1 MTKPFTFPFDTCEI
15 PNKKNDIA
23 QPYSLT
29 VNIIIACVILYFLF
43 HTKSIYSFLFILS
56 LLVFEMMHSF
66 SHMIHIPGNFQ
77 FKLIHSFAL
86 IIILSLLNLLYH
98 YTKVLPNILTFIIC
112 GIVICLDFFFIIQ
125 KYSFIYNVFAYIT
138 LFLIILYSYY
148 SYLSKYIHTQFHYL
162 FLSILLFSFFA
173 INETMNCNQMLK
185 IFPGFPFHIFVE
197 VSSFFPIYFICK
209 SFYNL

>member
-1 MTKPFTFPFDTCEI
+1 MTKPFTFPYDTCEI
-15 PNKKNDIA
+15 PNKKGMA
-23 QPYSLT
+23 QPYS
-29 VNIIIACVILYFLF
+29 VIANIIIISVILYFLF
-43 HTKSIYSFLFILS
+43 HTKSIHSFLFILS

-77 FKLIHSFAL
+77 FKLIHSFAF

-112 GIVICLDFFFIIQ
+112 GIVICLDLFFIIQ

-138 LFLIILYSYY
+138 LFFIILYSYY

-162 FLSILLFSFFA
+162 FISTGIFALFSL
-173 INETMNCNQMLK
+173 NETMNCNQMLK

-197 VSSFFPIYFICK
+197 ISSFFPIYFICK